1 MLNSLVSVP
10 VGHVMLEPPASSVEE
25 TRGCGKRG
33 NSSFHA
39 EIRQNVLDYCLQE
52 FAGTNKHL
60 HAVFQLQVQRHR
72 GNISKVPN
80 RNQFFVNIFTS

>member
-1 MLNSLVSVP
+1 
-10 VGHVMLEPPASSVEE
+10 MLEPPASSLEE
-25 TRGCGKRG
+25 TRGCGKKKKRG
-33 NSSFHA
+33 NGSFHA
-39 EIRQNVLDYCLQE
+39 EIKQNVLDYYLQE
-52 FAGTNKHL
+52 LAGKNKRL

>member
-1 MLNSLVSVP
+1 
-10 VGHVMLEPPASSVEE
+10 MLEPPASSVEE
-25 TRGCGKRG
+25 TQGCGKKRKRG
-33 NSSFHA
+33 NGSFHA
-39 EIRQNVLDYCLQE
+39 EIRKNVLDYYLQ
-52 FAGTNKHL
+52 NKRL